1 MLRRPH
7 TTEPP
12 AVPDA
17 PDRHVGGQVQ
27 LLRPPGAKIWC
38 SRCTPHRGV
47 IGSEGSVRQ
56 EVPLARKP
64 RQKLGEILVGLGV
77 VTLAQVDEAF
87 AAARARG
94 MRLGE
99 ILVETN
105 ACKEEDI
112 AKALAQQFSVDFINL
127 DVVSDMNKIDKAR
140 IPADLI
146 KKFLVL
152 PMAGSG
158 KLRLIIHDPMDI
170 DTLEMLRFRV
180 GEFEQAGIASK
191 RQISSYINGGAKADG
206 PPRKQLAGDS
216 MDKSI
221 DMNKSS
227 IDRSAKSLDI
237 DDDGPIRRLVAR
249 IILDAVNG
257 RASDIHIEPAEG
269 HIMLRYRIDGVCV
282 EIEKL
287 QKNLQN
293 AVLST
298 IKLMAG
304 VNIAE
309 RRIPQDG
316 RIKFPVPEIDHMG
329 EPVYKDGQPVIN
341 QIDFRV
347 STCPAFYGE
356 SVVLRILR
364 PDSVRIGLLNL
375 GFEQDSLDVFNKII
389 RRPNGI
395 FLVTGP
401 TGSGKTTTLYSA
413 LAILNTPDRKIITA
427 EDPVEYNFNGINQVQ
442 IREQIGLSFGVVLKS
457 MLRQA
462 PNIILIGEI
471 RDREVADIAIQAA
484 LTGHLVFSTLHTNDA
499 PSAITRLVDMGVKP
513 FLVASSIQAVLAQRL
528 GRVLCPL
535 CKTLDDAPDPK
546 FLKLVDIAPEE
557 AMGKV
562 MKAVGCPNCKGTGY
576 RGRKAIFEMMIMNSE
591 IRELAFQRAGVSKLR
606 AAAVRGGMRSLLGDG
621 RIKILKGVT
630 TPDEVAK
637 YAQIEGFDPSEVT
650 KR

>member
-1 MLRRPH
+1 
-7 TTEPP
+7 
-12 AVPDA
+12 
-17 PDRHVGGQVQ
+17 
-27 LLRPPGAKIWC
+27 
-38 SRCTPHRGV
+38 V

-191 RQISSYINGGAKADG
+191 RQISSYINGGAKAEG
-206 PPRKQLAGDS
+206 PPKKQMVGDS
-216 MDKSI
+216 YDKSV
-221 DMNKSS
+221 DASPKSL
-227 IDRSAKSLDI
+227 DRTAKSLDI
-237 DDDGPIRRLVAR
+237 DDEGPMRKLVAR
-249 IILDAVNG
+249 IIIDAVNG

-282 EIEKL
+282 EIEKI

-293 AVLST
+293 AILST
-298 IKLMAG
+298 IKLLAG

-316 RIKFPVPEIDHMG
+316 RIKFPVPELDQMG

-442 IREQIGLSFGVVLKS
+442 IREQIGLTFGIVLKS

-528 GRVLCPL
+528 GRVLCPM
-535 CKTLDDAPDPK
+535 CKMIDDAPDPK

-557 AMGKV
+557 AIGKV

>member
-1 MLRRPH
+1 M
-7 TTEPP
+7 
-12 AVPDA
+12 
-17 PDRHVGGQVQ
+17 
-27 LLRPPGAKIWC
+27 
-38 SRCTPHRGV
+38 
-47 IGSEGSVRQ
+47 GSGSSARQ

-64 RQKLGEILVGLGV
+64 RQKLGEILIGLGI
-77 VTLAQVDEAF
+77 VTLDQVNEAF

-105 ACKEEDI
+105 VCKEEDI
-112 AKALAQQFSVDFINL
+112 AKALAQQFGVDFINL
-127 DVVSDMNKIDKAR
+127 DVVADMNKIDKAR
-140 IPADLI
+140 IASDLI

-158 KLRLIIHDPMDI
+158 KLRLVIHDPMDI
-170 DTLEMLRFRV
+170 DTLELLRFRV
-180 GEFEQAGIASK
+180 GDFEQAGIASK
-191 RQISSYINGGAKADG
+191 RQIRSYIDGGAKVEG

-216 MDKSI
+216 MDKSL
-221 DMNKSS
+221 DRGKSM
-227 IDRSAKSLDI
+227 DRSGKSLDI
-237 DDDGPIRRLVAR
+237 DDDGPIRKLVAR

-287 QKNLQN
+287 QKSLQN

-316 RIKFPVPEIDHMG
+316 RIKFPVPEIDQMG
-329 EPVYKDGQPVIN
+329 DPVFKDGQPVIN

-442 IREQIGLSFGVVLKS
+442 IREQIGLTFGIVLKS

-528 GRVLCPL
+528 GRVLCPM
-535 CKTLDDAPDPK
+535 CKAIDDAPDPK
-546 FLKLVDIAPEE
+546 FLKLVDISPEE
-557 AMGKV
+557 AIGKV

-637 YAQIEGFDPSEVT
+637 YAQIEGFDPSEMA